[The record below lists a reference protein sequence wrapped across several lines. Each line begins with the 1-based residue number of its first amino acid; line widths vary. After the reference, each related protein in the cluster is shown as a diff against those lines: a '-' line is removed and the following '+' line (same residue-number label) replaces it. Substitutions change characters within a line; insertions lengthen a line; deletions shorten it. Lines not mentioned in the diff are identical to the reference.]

1 MTQRPKGVKELEEPN
16 TCGVDLLLE
25 GSILEFL
32 ADFGRRTNRSDN
44 AVIIHDNGTN
54 LSLLTEAHTHR

>member
-16 TCGVDLLLE
+16 TRGVDLLLK